1 MCNNSAK
8 SSGFTLV
15 ELMIT
20 LAIAGILVAV
30 GIPSFNSTI
39 SSNRLTSYANE
50 LVTALNLARSEAV
63 KRGMS
68 SDSTGKL
75 AITRYQ

>member
-1 MCNNSAK
+1 MWNNSVK

-39 SSNRLTSYANE
+39 SDSRLTSYANE
-50 LVTALNLARSEAV
+50 FVTALNLARSEAI
-63 KRGMS
+63 KARCTS
-68 SDSTGKL
+68 HCQL
-75 AITRYQ
+75 